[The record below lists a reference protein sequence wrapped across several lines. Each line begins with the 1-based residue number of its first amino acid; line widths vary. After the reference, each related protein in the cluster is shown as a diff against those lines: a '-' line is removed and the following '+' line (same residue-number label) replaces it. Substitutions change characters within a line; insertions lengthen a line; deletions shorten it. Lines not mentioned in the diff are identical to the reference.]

1 MFDYE
6 QVSVATAESIRDLQQ
21 RVHRM
26 QGSGVT
32 RTLPVLDPLAPLITL
47 RTGSAYAVDSLS
59 LVLALLAGPSAAGEW
74 SAVVG
79 LPDLGWEA
87 AQGFGV
93 DLSRTVAVPD
103 PGEHWLSVTAGL
115 VDVTSVVVVR
125 PPATVTEHQA
135 ARIGARLRQRDA
147 CLIACGPWPRA
158 AQRLGVSAP
167 SWEGLGSGHGHLRRR
182 TVTVTATTGTAPPR
196 RAELWLP
203 TPGATV
209 APVAHPAP
217 LLTDVQAG

>member
-1 MFDYE
+1 MFDYGG
-6 QVSVATAESIRDLQQ
+6 VSAATAESIRELQQ

-26 QGSGVT
+26 QGSGLA
-32 RTLPVLDPLAPLITL
+32 RPLPVLDPLAPLVTL
-47 RTGSAYAVDSLS
+47 QTGSAYAVDSLS

-93 DLSRTVAVPD
+93 DLTRTVAVPE

-115 VDVTSVVVVR
+115 LDVTTVVAVR
-125 PPATVTEHQA
+125 PPAAVTEHQA
-135 ARIGARLRQRDA
+135 ARIVARLRQRDA
-147 CLIACGPWPRA
+147 CLIVYGRWPRA
-158 AQRLGVSAP
+158 ASRLGMSAP

-203 TPGATV
+203 TTDATV
-209 APVAHPAP
+209 AAAVRPTPSLSSVRAS
-217 LLTDVQAG
+217 